1 MFDHYGPISIG
12 IKVVLSFEN
21 GMNNI
26 EILGRGKAISNYV
39 IVKINNMDN

>member
-1 MFDHYGPISIG
+1 MLDHQGPIGIV

-26 EILGRGKAISNYV
+26 EILGKGKAISNYV